1 MEDKHNVLVL
11 LRPPSEEDKVRLV
24 LRRKEESESGD
35 FHGWL
40 DNKEVWQ
47 VNKNASIPTSPHL
60 TFIRKSLAASLKE
73 PRCWDVTV
81 TVSDGVRP
89 LPRLVVALA
98 FPLLQSCE
106 DLLEAEALIL
116 PDYSIQ
122 SLNNTLAVLL
132 GKEAENVRNDLEQ
145 SLLTLSPLPQKAV
158 EIERTKENQ
167 STGEDIP
174 RMTPLSHLMHIEAD
188 SDEAIDKGNT
198 REVNDLDPIASSQNL
213 GTEPETEKEER
224 ACVEQ
229 IMCDAEKN
237 GKSKLSDDSAKDQRL
252 GCQICK
258 ASFSNLYSL
267 VAHEVETHEGKFGSQ
282 SNPDAILEPVKC
294 RKCKAEMTLASEI
307 AAHTC
312 TQTKYTPTRCV
323 SCKKILV
330 NKLQMTSHSCS
341 PPAPSSQLSCL
352 SCGLEFNS
360 LRRTIIHEVE
370 ECGNLTRK
378 DHSDF
383 RLRVFTCN
391 ICNRH
396 FVIQRKFKLHI
407 ERHKLEAE
415 IDMEKESDKLQNPAN
430 ILPEIPDN
438 NENIDPGKGKPQ
450 VVGEDELMEWNRT
463 EATGDGKNK
472 PVTLDHTNEGDFLKA
487 VKQLKELQDASTTC
501 QHCGKILGS
510 RKAVLEHEVN
520 VHGDVSTTENLFR
533 CELCPKVFKS
543 KSLRSAHASTH
554 NEERRYQCH
563 LCALRFKTVGNLT
576 AHLSSCH
583 DPVETGMLKKF
594 NCKFCSKSF
603 RFPAQIQQH
612 ERVHTKEKPFNC
624 QFCGKGFSVKCN
636 LKAHLE
642 THKSVDERTF
652 KCSQCNHTA
661 TTLPLLKLHM
671 HSHTGERPFV
681 CELCGESYKRPS
693 NLRRHKKNMC
703 KLRSGAPLDQGDDG
717 LGGEVEEGGIY
728 ETIETVVV
736 QDGDEGEIII
746 ETEGYEENQIF
757 VDNGLLMETIPM
769 SHHSQNVMIETTV
782 EEGIVEE
789 DGIKY
794 ETQLVSL

>member
-47 VNKNASIPTSPHL
+47 VNTNATIPTSPHL

-360 LRRTIIHEVE
+360 LRRTIIHEVP
-370 ECGNLTRK
+370 
-378 DHSDF
+378 S
-383 RLRVFTCN
+383 
-391 ICNRH
+391 
-396 FVIQRKFKLHI
+396 
-407 ERHKLEAE
+407 
-415 IDMEKESDKLQNPAN
+415 
-430 ILPEIPDN
+430 LP
-438 NENIDPGKGKPQ
+438 
-450 VVGEDELMEWNRT
+450 
-463 EATGDGKNK
+463 
-472 PVTLDHTNEGDFLKA
+472 F
-487 VKQLKELQDASTTC
+487 
-501 QHCGKILGS
+501 
-510 RKAVLEHEVN
+510 
-520 VHGDVSTTENLFR
+520 
-533 CELCPKVFKS
+533 
-543 KSLRSAHASTH
+543 
-554 NEERRYQCH
+554 
-563 LCALRFKTVGNLT
+563 
-576 AHLSSCH
+576 
-583 DPVETGMLKKF
+583 
-594 NCKFCSKSF
+594 
-603 RFPAQIQQH
+603 
-612 ERVHTKEKPFNC
+612 
-624 QFCGKGFSVKCN
+624 
-636 LKAHLE
+636 
-642 THKSVDERTF
+642 
-652 KCSQCNHTA
+652 
-661 TTLPLLKLHM
+661 
-671 HSHTGERPFV
+671 
-681 CELCGESYKRPS
+681 
-693 NLRRHKKNMC
+693 
-703 KLRSGAPLDQGDDG
+703 
-717 LGGEVEEGGIY
+717 
-728 ETIETVVV
+728 
-736 QDGDEGEIII
+736 
-746 ETEGYEENQIF
+746 
-757 VDNGLLMETIPM
+757 
-769 SHHSQNVMIETTV
+769 
-782 EEGIVEE
+782 
-789 DGIKY
+789 
-794 ETQLVSL
+794 

>member
-1 MEDKHNVLVL
+1 MEERHNVLVL

-47 VNKNASIPTSPHL
+47 VNTNATIPTSPHL

-73 PRCWDVTV
+73 PRCWDITV

-89 LPRLVVALA
+89 LPRLVAALA

-167 STGEDIP
+167 STGEDAP
-174 RMTPLSHLMHIEAD
+174 RMTPLSHLVHTEAD
-188 SDEAIDKGNT
+188 CDKAIYNGNRGEVT
-198 REVNDLDPIASSQNL
+198 VEVNDHDPIASSQDL
-213 GTEPETEKEER
+213 GTEPETEKGES
-224 ACVEQ
+224 AFVEQ
-229 IMCDAEKN
+229 IVCGAEN
-237 GKSKLSDDSAKDQRL
+237 DGKSKPSDDSAKDQRL

-267 VAHEVETHEGKFGSQ
+267 VAHEVETHEGKLGSQ
-282 SNPDAILEPVKC
+282 SHPDAILEPVKC
-294 RKCKAEMTLASEI
+294 CKCKAEMTRASEI
-307 AAHTC
+307 AAHKC

-360 LRRTIIHEVE
+360 LRRTIIHEVPSLPFGGLLKHVNAVTQNKLNFDFQVE
-370 ECGNLTRK
+370 ECGNLTRIG
-378 DHSDF
+378 HSDF

-407 ERHKLEAE
+407 ERHKLEAD
-415 IDMEKESDKLQNPAN
+415 IDIEKEADKPQNPVN

-438 NENIDPGKGKPQ
+438 NENIDPGKGKPE
-450 VVGEDELMEWNRT
+450 VVGVDELMEWNRA
-463 EATGDGKNK
+463 EAAGEGKNK
-472 PVTLDHTNEGDFLKA
+472 SVALDHTNEGDFLKA

-520 VHGDVSTTENLFR
+520 VHGDVSTTENFRYNFVSTVLFCTCSFTRVVLIPSLR

-563 LCALRFKTVGNLT
+563 LCALR
-576 AHLSSCH
+576 
-583 DPVETGMLKKF
+583 
-594 NCKFCSKSF
+594 CKSMKY
-603 RFPAQIQQH
+603 I
-612 ERVHTKEKPFNC
+612 
-624 QFCGKGFSVKCN
+624 
-636 LKAHLE
+636 L
-642 THKSVDERTF
+642 
-652 KCSQCNHTA
+652 
-661 TTLPLLKLHM
+661 
-671 HSHTGERPFV
+671 
-681 CELCGESYKRPS
+681 
-693 NLRRHKKNMC
+693 
-703 KLRSGAPLDQGDDG
+703 G
-717 LGGEVEEGGIY
+717 LW
-728 ETIETVVV
+728 
-736 QDGDEGEIII
+736 
-746 ETEGYEENQIF
+746 
-757 VDNGLLMETIPM
+757 
-769 SHHSQNVMIETTV
+769 
-782 EEGIVEE
+782 
-789 DGIKY
+789 
-794 ETQLVSL
+794 